1 MRFNRSVRRTRVN
14 DYFPVHTF
22 CKITLLRTTKL
33 SLKPLRAPNSFA
45 GPGQR
50 CVRCARGNTSPRTR
64 YIYKHARCRATR
76 HDVSA
81 NRVSTSISSI
91 LFARARARTYVILS
105 NGGFCTHTLYAL
117 FFINTVGSVTRV
129 YVVRLLFVL
138 DNLFRFYIA

>member
-50 CVRCARGNTSPRTR
+50 CVRCTRGNTSPRTR

-91 LFARARARTYVILS
+91 LFARARAHVRYTLERRFLHTHVIRIIFYQHRRICNACLC
-105 NGGFCTHTLYAL
+105 CTIIVCARQ
-117 FFINTVGSVTRV
+117 FI
-129 YVVRLLFVL
+129 
-138 DNLFRFYIA
+138 